1 VDPNDYSKMQNQQNM
16 QNMGNYGQEYYN
28 NQLDMGNIAPECQIG
43 EEEQL
48 AYNQLHSQQLMGQ
61 NQQMSPMSQNQIQ
74 GQLQQIPQPQ
84 QISQQQIQP

>member
-1 VDPNDYSKMQNQQNM
+1 MDQNDYSKMQNQ

-28 NQLDMGNIAPECQIG
+28 NQLDMGNIAPECQMG
-43 EEEQL
+43 DEEHL

-61 NQQMSPMSQNQIQ
+61 NQHMRSPMSQNQFQGQ